1 VLSIGAQ
8 NQTLFASF
16 LEKWQA
22 GHVKDEDLHDGIAN
36 VDKQINAALEQA
48 GSNVP

>member
-1 VLSIGAQ
+1 VLSIGSQ

-16 LEKWQA
+16 LTKWQA
-22 GHVKDEDLHDGIAN
+22 GHVKDADLHAGIEN
-36 VDKQINAALEQA
+36 VDKQIDNALEQA